1 VIHESP
7 VFTGGVQALQF
18 PLLHLT
24 HRNTR
29 ECLFK
34 SAEWTPMEA
43 QLFVDAKVPP
53 VTLFTLLRKM
63 IMEVVR
69 RAIAQGGYR
78 DGLVG
83 WIEALIQGMN
93 RLLVYVQVWEL
104 QQQPSLADRYQQYE
118 LEVVTAWKT
127 LQLPSNK
134 KLPTLKSAPRKAPRT
149 LIATQLATNT
159 NDDE

>member
-1 VIHESP
+1 
-7 VFTGGVQALQF
+7 
-18 PLLHLT
+18 
-24 HRNTR
+24 
-29 ECLFK
+29 
-34 SAEWTPMEA
+34 
-43 QLFVDAKVPP
+43 
-53 VTLFTLLRKM
+53 M
-63 IMEVVR
+63 IMEVLR
-69 RAIAQGGYR
+69 RAVVQGGYR

-127 LQLPSNK
+127 LQPPSNK
-134 KLPTLKSAPRKAPRT
+134 KPLTPKSAPCKAPRT
-149 LIATQLATNT
+149 LIVTQLATNT